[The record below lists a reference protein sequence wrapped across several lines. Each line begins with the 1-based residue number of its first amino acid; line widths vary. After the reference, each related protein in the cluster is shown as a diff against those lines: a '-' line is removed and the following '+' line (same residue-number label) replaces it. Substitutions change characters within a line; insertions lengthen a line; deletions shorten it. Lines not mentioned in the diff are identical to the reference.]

1 MMHFSE
7 RLMDVEVEL
16 EEGDTASR
24 GRIVTLFE
32 GRNWT
37 PMTVVRFFSGPQQG
51 RAFPIP
57 LEVLTFPE
65 PKDGS

>member
-16 EEGDTASR
+16 MEGDAVSR

-37 PMTVVRFFSGPQQG
+37 PMTVVRFFRGHQQG
-51 RAFPIP
+51 RAIPVP
-57 LEVLTFPE
+57 LEVLLFPE
-65 PKDGS
+65 PPRE